1 MQRFYLENLET
12 TKFDFVL
19 DDKDLVKQ
27 ITKVLR
33 WEIWDKFIFFNGED
47 FIDYIF
53 EVKKIEKK
61 EISFEQ
67 VGRIEK
73 NKQIK
78 LELNLFQ
85 AIPNKLDKIELI
97 IKNWTQIWITN
108 FLFFKSERSQKLNIT
123 DKKIE
128 RLKKII
134 LESSELC
141 GRNIVPNLIF
151 WNKIDFNNLEWKNIF
166 LHTKSPHSV
175 SPKGREE
182 KQNKTEL
189 LKDLRIEKNE
199 NINLFVWPEWGF
211 SDDEVWKFEREKC
224 ERVFLWDNILRTE
237 LAWISASFYLIQN
250 NL

>member
-151 WNKIDFNNLEWKNIF
+151 WNKIDFNNLDWKNIF
-166 LHTKSPHSV
+166 MHTKNENSIF
-175 SPKGREE
+175 
-182 KQNKTEL
+182 
-189 LKDLRIEKNE
+189 LKDIKTEKNE
-199 NINLFVWPEWGF
+199 NINLFVWPEGWF